1 MRGRAPVQIFKFF
14 KVIQFLLMLLGLAFP
29 NGDNNT
35 TISDKQTQ
43 QTEIATQSAD
53 SSGSDTKG
61 NTGQTPP
68 PAP

>member
-1 MRGRAPVQIFKFF
+1 
-14 KVIQFLLMLLGLAFP
+14 MLLGLAFP